1 MSVVGRRGDDAGM
14 TDPTSETVQAQ
25 PLTDVE
31 RAMLDLEGGTW
42 RVPGLKEQAIKDRF
56 GMTSTR
62 YYQRLNSLLSRR
74 EAWEYAP
81 TTVSRLRRVRA
92 AHARSKT
99 VRQSA

>member
-1 MSVVGRRGDDAGM
+1 MRMPEPRPTIDADDPGTPERGVL
-14 TDPTSETVQAQ
+14 SE
-25 PLTDVE
+25 VE

-56 GMTSTR
+56 AMTSTR
-62 YYQRLNSLLSRR
+62 YYQRLNGLLSRR

-92 AHARSKT
+92 SHARSKT